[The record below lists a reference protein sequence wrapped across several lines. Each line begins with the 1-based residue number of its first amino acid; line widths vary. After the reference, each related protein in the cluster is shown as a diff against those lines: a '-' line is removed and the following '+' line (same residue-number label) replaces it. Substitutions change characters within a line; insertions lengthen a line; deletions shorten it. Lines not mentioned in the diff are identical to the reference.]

1 MSSIFTGYSIATTG
15 MLVNQAGLTVCSHN
29 ISNVETSGYSRQ
41 RMISTDLN
49 VLKTSVGTLG
59 TGTTMESVQRARD
72 IYLDRSFRQQNA
84 ELGYWSAK
92 STTLTDVQDVLNEL
106 ESDDGT
112 SDDGLQQAIT
122 DFFDSWDDLSTD
134 ASSIESRTAVL
145 SAAQALMDMVGQ
157 INNQLTELQEDC
169 VTKLEDAVN
178 DVNDYA
184 QQIVDLNVQIKEL
197 EAQNVDAN
205 DLRDQRD
212 LLLDELSLLTNL
224 SVTEQDGGMVD
235 VSISGIPLVQGS
247 NSYTLECSG
256 DGSTGDP
263 LTVRSVEFD
272 TIVKVNSG
280 CIEAYLEDADQT
292 GMATIDETEIPYNL
306 TTSSDSSISNMWQA
320 LNDLVTTI
328 AYKVN
333 ELQTSGVDANGDTG
347 IDFFVAI
354 DDTQPLSLSNIRVN
368 AELDYNKIAAGTTGE
383 SEDNTIAAQIAELD
397 EGEYFQYDG
406 LTMDFSDFYQNV
418 VSWVGT
424 AGEEAESTYDNQ
436 NLLVDSVDA
445 QRQSLSSVSLDD
457 EMSKVIQYQQVY
469 NASAQVLS
477 TLDSLL
483 EDLIEELG

>member
-1 MSSIFTGYSIATTG
+1 MSSIFAGYSIATTG

-41 RMISTDLN
+41 RMISTDLT
-49 VLKTSVGTLG
+49 VLQSGALG
-59 TGTTMESVQRARD
+59 TGTTLESVQRARD
-72 IYLDRSFRQQNA
+72 QYLDRSYRQQNA
-84 ELGYWSAK
+84 ELGYWTAK
-92 STTLTDVQDVLNEL
+92 TTTLTDIQEVLNEL

-122 DFFDSWDDLSTD
+122 DFFDSWEDLSTD
-134 ASSIESRTAVL
+134 PSSTESRTAVL
-145 SAAQALMDMVGQ
+145 SAAQALMDMVSQ
-157 INNQLTELQEDC
+157 INDQLTELQEDC

-184 QQIVDLNVQIKEL
+184 QQIADLNVQIKEL
-197 EAQNVDAN
+197 EAQDVDAN

-224 SVTEQDGGMVD
+224 SVSEQDDGMVD

-247 NSYTLECSG
+247 TSYTLECTG
-256 DGSTGDP
+256 DGSTTD
-263 LTVRSVEFD
+263 LLAVRSVEFD
-272 TIVKVNSG
+272 TTVKISSG
-280 CIEAYLEDADQT
+280 CMEAYLEDADQT

-306 TTSSDSSISNMWQA
+306 TASSDSNISNMWQA
-320 LNDLVTTI
+320 LNDIITTI

-347 IDFFVAI
+347 VEMFVAI
-354 DDTQPLSLSNIRVN
+354 DDTQPLSLSNIQVN
-368 AELDYNKIAAGTTGE
+368 SDLDYNNVVAGTTGE
-383 SEDNTIAAQIAELD
+383 SEDNTIATEIAELD

-424 AGEEAESTYDNQ
+424 AGEEAESAYDNQ
-436 NLLVDSVDA
+436 SLLVDSVDT

-483 EDLIEELG
+483 EGLIEELG